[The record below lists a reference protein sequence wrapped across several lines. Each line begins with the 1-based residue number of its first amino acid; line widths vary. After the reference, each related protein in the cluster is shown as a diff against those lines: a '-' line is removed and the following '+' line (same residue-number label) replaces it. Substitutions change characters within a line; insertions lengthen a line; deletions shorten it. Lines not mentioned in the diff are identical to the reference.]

1 MLEKLFYRSA
11 FAEVLT
17 RRILA
22 RFPKLKKILKK
33 KRKRAAITQKTPFNA
48 EQWDNY
54 RKAVDEAVEDNSI
67 VLVHASMDGL
77 NHIGAN
83 DEIVFDLLSSMVNRG
98 VTVVST
104 AYPTTNL
111 NVKDKRMKPYNPE
124 KTPCWTGMLSNRFVA
139 SPLTIRSTVPYNSLA
154 AMGPLA
160 QEMMAD
166 NLEAEYVYGDHT
178 PWKYCV
184 EHHARILFLGTTS
197 LDANTIQSH
206 MLADYMGDRWPINNW
221 YEEYDA
227 PLKINGEVIEH
238 KLKVQN
244 YEWAKYIADY
254 STTRK
259 LREKG
264 FLKEYRISGC
274 AFEYITDAYE
284 MVKYLEAECEK
295 GKLMYLIPRKYRKK
309 GWKKK

>member
-1 MLEKLFYRSA
+1 
-11 FAEVLT
+11 
-17 RRILA
+17 
-22 RFPKLKKILKK
+22 
-33 KRKRAAITQKTPFNA
+33 
-48 EQWDNY
+48 
-54 RKAVDEAVEDNSI
+54 
-67 VLVHASMDGL
+67 
-77 NHIGAN
+77 
-83 DEIVFDLLSSMVNRG
+83 
-98 VTVVST
+98 
-104 AYPTTNL
+104 
-111 NVKDKRMKPYNPE
+111 
-124 KTPCWTGMLSNRFVA
+124 
-139 SPLTIRSTVPYNSLA
+139 
-154 AMGPLA
+154 
-160 QEMMAD
+160 MAD